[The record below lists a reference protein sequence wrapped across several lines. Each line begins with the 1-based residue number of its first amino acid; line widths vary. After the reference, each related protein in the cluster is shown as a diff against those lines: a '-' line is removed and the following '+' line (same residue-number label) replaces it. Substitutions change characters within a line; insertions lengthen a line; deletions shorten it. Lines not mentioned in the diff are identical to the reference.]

1 MLGVISPIITMFL
14 MVALSFAIMRM
25 IENHQPRKDVEPVPK
40 APRKAPKPIGVGA
53 SAMHE
58 PVGQGERL
66 GPRQEWIN

>member
-25 IENHQPRKDVEPVPK
+25 IENHQPKKEYEPTPTP
-40 APRKAPKPIGVGA
+40 PRTAPKPIGVGA

-58 PVGQGERL
+58 PVGHGERL
-66 GPRQEWIN
+66 GPPSEWL